1 MTLEEKL
8 LSGIVVGIVVW
19 FATKMISAFFAR
31 ARIEAGLLTDIKIL
45 TKEVS
50 DSSEYIESW
59 LSKLK
64 AEEFIAYSANHAKDE
79 QVLFNSLMSSLPH
92 YFSKATFT
100 KILRFYKSIEEY
112 ETLVSGLF
120 QDVTIW
126 KRGERKLS
134 VEDIAYLSR
143 KVDRITALSRI
154 ITSQNIKKLSDLPSD
169 YVGKIAPKTMIN

>member
-1 MTLEEKL
+1 
-8 LSGIVVGIVVW
+8 
-19 FATKMISAFFAR
+19 
-31 ARIEAGLLTDIKIL
+31 
-45 TKEVS
+45 
-50 DSSEYIESW
+50 
-59 LSKLK
+59 
-64 AEEFIAYSANHAKDE
+64 
-79 QVLFNSLMSSLPH
+79 MSSLPH

-126 KRGERKLS
+126 KRGKRKLS

-169 YVGKIAPKTMIN
+169 YVGKIAPNTMIN